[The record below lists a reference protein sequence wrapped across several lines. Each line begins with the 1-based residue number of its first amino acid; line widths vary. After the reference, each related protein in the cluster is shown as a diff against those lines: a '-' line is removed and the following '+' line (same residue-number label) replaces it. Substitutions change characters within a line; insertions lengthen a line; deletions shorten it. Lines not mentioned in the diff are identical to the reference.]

1 MFLWTFLWFRG
12 PGSGEVFLNGTR
24 SGWMHVNH
32 CEYISLHPFMIYFPT
47 FCWCSGNIP
56 YMDAM
61 GMWMHYVWKLQVGVL
76 PTTNITSDL
85 NSCKAYIYM
94 IYKYV
99 QKPANVAVVDHDAQ
113 RIYHQ
118 VLEIPKMKMQCL
130 RRLVWRW
137 KNPST
142 AYIAWKQHQLGPPA
156 NSQTLNTKNHVKNKV
171 SHWIL
176 VRIL

>member
-1 MFLWTFLWFRG
+1 MNACEWLWIYLIASIYDIFTYILLIFREYTIHG
-12 PGSGEVFLNGTR
+12 CYGYVNALCLKTACWGSSDNKHHFRYWILAVK
-24 SGWMHVNH
+24 HI
-32 CEYISLHPFMIYFPT
+32 YI
-47 FCWCSGNIP
+47 
-56 YMDAM
+56 
-61 GMWMHYVWKLQVGVL
+61 Q
-76 PTTNITSDL
+76 
-85 NSCKAYIYM
+85 YIY
-94 IYKYV
+94 IYIKYV

-130 RRLVWRW
+130 PRLVWRW
-137 KNPST
+137 TNPST